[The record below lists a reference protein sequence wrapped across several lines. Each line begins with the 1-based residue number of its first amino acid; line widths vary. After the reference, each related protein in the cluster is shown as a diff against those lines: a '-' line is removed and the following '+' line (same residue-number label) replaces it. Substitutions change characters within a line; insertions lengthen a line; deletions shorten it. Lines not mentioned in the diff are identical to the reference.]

1 VAQTINKRPAKCS
14 VSVPATSARQA
25 GEACFFPSDLGWIGI
40 CWTGQTL
47 RGFTVGHPSAQ
58 AAEASLAADCSISS
72 NPPALV
78 RRLAER
84 LQSYAAGA
92 DEDFSD
98 VQLDLS
104 HLTEFQ
110 RRVVQQCRRIR
121 GGRTLSYAELAAK
134 AGFPGAARA
143 VGNTMARNRFP
154 IVIPCHRVVG
164 SAGSLG
170 GFSAPSGIS
179 LKQRML
185 NLEGAARKRKT
196 RPR

>member
-1 VAQTINKRPAKCS
+1 MPQTIGKPLAKRG
-14 VSVPATSARQA
+14 VRVPATVADQTAQA
-25 GEACFFPSDLGWIGI
+25 YLFPSDLGWFAI
-40 CWTGQTL
+40 CWTGQRLT
-47 RGFTVGHPSAQ
+47 GFTVGHPSAQ
-58 AAEASLAADCSISS
+58 AAEAALADCSISS

-84 LQSYAAGA
+84 LQSYAAGM

-98 VQLDLS
+98 VALDLS

-110 RRVVQQCRRIR
+110 RRVVKECRRIR
-121 GGRTLSYAELAAK
+121 PGQTLSYAELAAK
-134 AGFPGAARA
+134 AGFKGAARA

-179 LKQRML
+179 LKRRML
-185 NLEGAARKRKT
+185 DLELAAAKRKNK
-196 RPR
+196 PR

>member
-1 VAQTINKRPAKCS
+1 
-14 VSVPATSARQA
+14 
-25 GEACFFPSDLGWIGI
+25 
-40 CWTGQTL
+40 
-47 RGFTVGHPSAQ
+47 
-58 AAEASLAADCSISS
+58 
-72 NPPALV
+72 V

-84 LQSYAAGA
+84 IQSYAAGI

-98 VQLDLS
+98 VPLDLS

-110 RRVVQQCRRIR
+110 RRVVKQCRRIR
-121 GGRTLSYAELAAK
+121 PGETLSYGELAAK
-134 AGFPGAARA
+134 AGYPGAARA
-143 VGNTMARNRFP
+143 VGSTMARNRFP

-179 LKQRML
+179 LKRRML
-185 NLEGAARKRKT
+185 DLESASRKRKT